1 MHGQQS
7 IKKRSYSYF
16 AVSLPSYIT
25 SLEMRLLFGR
35 TMFWISNEMPRRS
48 KTWVCGPSLGRIACS
63 NHSRVMYVFCDWCV
77 LLGL

>member
-48 KTWVCGPSLGRIACS
+48 GLRRGSVVPRLAGLRVRITP
-63 NHSRVMYVFCDWCV
+63 
-77 LLGL
+77 G